1 MTIFH
6 VIIIIVSQ
14 VLLYRPVGVMTGRLC
29 TIDRFVILPSSNQYR
44 TGCFLIFGMGK
55 AEIQRC
61 FLENFTKK
69 HEPLDFIKKILLSL
83 QIEYTRLSAGL
94 SYSDR
99 YVYCM
104 SFKILTY

>member
-69 HEPLDFIKKILLSL
+69 HEPLDFIKKDFYYLCKLNI
-83 QIEYTRLSAGL
+83 QDCRP
-94 SYSDR
+94 
-99 YVYCM
+99 VYR
-104 SFKILTY
+104 ILTDMFIVCPLKY